1 MRYKT
6 ITSYPNYEVSDSG
19 HIRNKH
25 TGRVLQ
31 PQVIT
36 KGYHSVRLYH
46 QGNGKSLKVHR
57 LVALAFVDGYFD
69 GAQVNHIDCDK
80 TNNHY
85 SNLEWCTGQANHDHK
100 MSNGLNVAP
109 RKWSEL
115 TYDKV
120 LKLHSEGKSTRAIA
134 TLTGVSKS
142 QVHKI
147 FTDSI

>member
-19 HIRNKH
+19 NIRNKR

-36 KGYHSVRLYH
+36 KGYHGVRLYH

-57 LVALAFVDGYFD
+57 LVALAFVDGYFE

-80 TNNHY
+80 TNNHH

-100 MSNGLNVAP
+100 MANGLNVPP
-109 RKWSEL
+109 RKWSGL

-134 TLTGVSKS
+134 ALTGVSKS

-147 FTDSI
+147 VTDFI